1 MIEVTHPLFMKLF
14 EEALESNGG
23 SYLVGESV
31 RSKQKYV
38 FIH

>member
-14 EEALESNGG
+14 EEALQANGG

-31 RSKQKYV
+31 RHKQK
-38 FIH
+38 